1 MIFKHFR
8 IGVIWRVVLLSI
20 CLALWMY
27 LLFQTSYYITL
38 TILAGVIIGLVVH
51 LIRYVEQTNA
61 KLSRFLNSIRYSDFS
76 RAFPDHGLGASF
88 EELNDAFNRVI
99 DEFKKERAEKHQ
111 NYRYLQTVVQHIG
124 VGLISFNHHGEIEL
138 INTAA
143 KRLFDVPTLRNVS
156 ALKKISAPL
165 FNTVTELEG
174 GNRTL
179 TQISVNDETLQL
191 SISAT
196 EFRMHDEHYKL
207 VSFQNIHTELE
218 EKEME
223 AWQNLTQVLAH
234 EIMNSITPI
243 ASLSETVRML
253 LNQRAMHN
261 DEEYHIDSESLDDVK
276 EALETINNRSHGL
289 MRFVNSYRDFTQIP
303 DPEFELFRVDD
314 MLRRIKNLNKGEAES
329 QDITVNIRTDP
340 ETLEITA
347 DPDLIEQVLINL
359 TKNAFR
365 ALEDTADATVT
376 LTGRFD
382 SEGRPIIEVSD
393 NGPGIKEENQQKI
406 FIPFYS
412 TSQPTSRGGSGIGL
426 SLSRQIMRK
435 HRGAL
440 TVTSDE
446 DSGTTF
452 TLRF

>member
-1 MIFKHFR
+1 MMKNFR
-8 IGVIWRVVLLSI
+8 IGVVWRILVLSASIGIWFFLLFRTEYYVSLSI
-20 CLALWMY
+20 
-27 LLFQTSYYITL
+27 L
-38 TILAGVIIGLVVH
+38 TFIIVIEVFS
-51 LIRYVEQTNA
+51 LIRYVEQTNHR
-61 KLSRFLNSIRYSDFS
+61 LTRFLNSIRYSDFS
-76 RAFPDHGLGASF
+76 RSFRKRGLGTSF
-88 EELNDAFNRVI
+88 EELNEAFSRVI
-99 DEFKKERAEKHQ
+99 DEFKKERAEKHE

-124 VGLISFNHHGEIEL
+124 IGLISFNHKGEVEL

-143 KRLFDVPTLRNVS
+143 KRLFDIPTLRNIES
-156 ALKKISAPL
+156 LKKISDPL
-165 FNTVTELEG
+165 FKAVTNLTG

-179 TQISVNDETLQL
+179 VRVSMDNETLQL
-191 SISAT
+191 AISAT
-196 EFRMHDEHYKL
+196 EFRMHDDLYKL

-243 ASLSETVRML
+243 ASLSDTVHML
-253 LNQRAMHN
+253 LKSKAIPQNG
-261 DEEYHIDSESLDDVK
+261 EYNIDKESLGDVK

-303 DPEFELFRVDD
+303 EPTFEMFSVLKLLQRV
-314 MLRRIKNLNKGEAES
+314 KNLNKGEAES
-329 QDITVNIRTDP
+329 QNVTVDVAADP
-340 ETLEITA
+340 ETLEVTA
-347 DPDLIEQVLINL
+347 DPHLIEQVLINL

-365 ALEDTADATVT
+365 ALEHTDNATVQ
-376 LTGRFD
+376 LIGKMDDDGRT
-382 SEGRPIIEVSD
+382 IIEVRD
-393 NGPGIKEENQQKI
+393 NGPGIKQDNLQKI

-435 HRGAL
+435 HHGTL
-440 TVTSDE
+440 TAKSSSET
-446 DSGTTF
+446 GTVF